1 MKLRTKLMALCAAL
15 LLLVAMSLTAAMLWQ
30 VRAQSYDMLLESS
43 NKTLTELSTTFE
55 QSAYRDF
62 PENGAALETFLT
74 YCFRSCGVP
83 GSALLLDGKCLY
95 AATPIAPEKYL
106 DASNGTAASARA
118 YVQGK
123 HFLILGKALDIRE
136 KTCRIYLV
144 EDSEHIYAQL
154 WQLSG
159 RFALLALV
167 IGLLGLGESSSS
179 SPGCFGLFPS

>member
-1 MKLRTKLMALCAAL
+1 MRLRTKLMALCAAL

-83 GSALLLDGKCLY
+83 GKRY
-95 AATPIAPEKYL
+95 
-106 DASNGTAASARA
+106 
-118 YVQGK
+118 
-123 HFLILGKALDIRE
+123 
-136 KTCRIYLV
+136 
-144 EDSEHIYAQL
+144 DSY
-154 WQLSG
+154 
-159 RFALLALV
+159 
-167 IGLLGLGESSSS
+167 SSSAPPEHQI
-179 SPGCFGLFPS
+179 PGVAN

>member
-167 IGLLGLGESSSS
+167 IGLLGLGGVQLIISRS
-179 SPGCFGLFPS
+179 